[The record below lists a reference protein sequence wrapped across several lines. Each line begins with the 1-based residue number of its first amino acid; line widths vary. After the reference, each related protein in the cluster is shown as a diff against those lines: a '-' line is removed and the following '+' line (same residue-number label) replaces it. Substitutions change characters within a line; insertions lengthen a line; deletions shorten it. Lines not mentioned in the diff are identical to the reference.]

1 MASSQFSLL
10 TTRRFLPLFLTQ
22 ALGAFNDNGF
32 KNALVILVTYRL
44 AEAQGLSGPLFIT
57 IAAGLFILPFFLFS
71 ATAGQLADKY
81 EKTWLIHRIKFA
93 EIILMLLAACAF
105 WLQSVALG
113 LTVLFLL
120 GTQSTFFGPL
130 KYGIL
135 PQHLE
140 KHELIGGNGLI
151 ETGTFLAILLGTLF
165 GGLLILTENGLF
177 WVSVFLLSLS
187 IAGFVSSLYIP
198 KAPAP
203 APALRVNPN
212 FLGETVNIIR
222 LTAERRSVFMAVL
235 GISWFWFV
243 GTIFLTQFPTLA
255 KDHFYANEQVTN
267 FFIAAFTIGIMI
279 GSLACNRLL
288 KGEITARYMPLASA
302 AITLASFAL
311 VIVANMMTVPQ
322 PETGL
327 YGIAEFLS
335 LTGAPL
341 VVLAL
346 VGIAAFGGIYVVP
359 LFAIVQN
366 HSDQSALSRTIAG
379 NNIINALFMVAAS
392 LLAVFM
398 LKTGNG
404 VLAIFSVVA
413 ILNVFVAA
421 SIFRFLPTG
430 GESSSA

>member
-1 MASSQFSLL
+1 MANSQFKLL
-10 TTRRFLPLFLTQ
+10 TTKRFLPLFITQ

-44 AEAQGLSGPLFIT
+44 AEAQDLSGPLFIT

-93 EIILMLLAACAF
+93 EIILMLLAILAF
-105 WLQSVALG
+105 WQQSVLLG
-113 LTVLFLL
+113 LIVLFLL

-135 PQHLE
+135 PQHLA

-165 GGLLILTENGLF
+165 GGLLILTENGLL
-177 WVSVFLLSLS
+177 WVSASLLSLS
-187 IAGFVSSLYIP
+187 IAGFIASLYIP
-198 KAPAP
+198 TAA
-203 APALRVNPN
+203 AAEPALRINPN
-212 FLGETVNIIR
+212 FLGETVNIMR
-222 LTAERRSVFMAVL
+222 LTAEKRSVFMSVL

-279 GSLACNRLL
+279 GSLLCNRFL
-288 KGEITARYMPLASA
+288 KGEITARYVPMASLLITASSFILILAASVMT
-302 AITLASFAL
+302 IPKPESGLYDIVGFLNLNGASF
-311 VIVANMMTVPQ
+311 VI
-322 PETGL
+322 
-327 YGIAEFLS
+327 
-335 LTGAPL
+335 
-341 VVLAL
+341 LAL
-346 VGIAAFGGIYVVP
+346 VSIAAFGGLYVVP

-366 HSDQSALSRTIAG
+366 RSDPSALSRTIAG

-392 LLAVFM
+392 LLAAAM
-398 LKTGNG
+398 LNFGKD
-404 VLAIFSVVA
+404 VLAIFTVVA
-413 ILNVFVAA
+413 ILNVLVALA
-421 SIFRFLPTG
+421 ILRYLPK
-430 GESSSA
+430 EKPAPQ